1 MVGASPMIHHEDF
14 VLFVRIHGRMCGVEQ
29 PTDPNFKSGLAVLVG
44 RTNVGKSTLLNA
56 LVGTKIAIVTPKP
69 QTTRD
74 TYHGIVHRPEGQ
86 IVFVD
91 TPGIFKTQPSR
102 LVQNLHHKV
111 RDALEGIEVLV
122 HVVDPTRSIGI
133 EDQRVNDIVAH
144 ATQPKILVLNKL
156 DLPGRYY
163 RDSWLEY
170 AQGGVAAVAALETGA
185 TAPTGR
191 YASVV
196 EVSALKD
203 KNIELV
209 IQAIFR
215 HLPVGPAQ
223 YPLGQVTNVTNEFW
237 IGELIREKLYLQT
250 NQEVPYTAAVHVE
263 LVEDRKDKQGKPLVY
278 IKAAILTTDDRHQRM
293 LIGQG
298 ARRVRNIGSAA
309 RKELEVAM
317 NKKVFL
323 DLAVLIDDEWMDRL
337 S

>member
-1 MVGASPMIHHEDF
+1 MST
-14 VLFVRIHGRMCGVEQ
+14 VEQ
-29 PTDPNFKSGLAVLVG
+29 PTDPNFRSGLAVLVG

-122 HVVDPTRSIGI
+122 HVVDPTRSIGV
-133 EDQRVNDIVAH
+133 EDARVSDIVDH

-156 DLPGRYY
+156 DLPERYY
-163 RDSWLEY
+163 RETWLER
-170 AQGGVAAVAALETGA
+170 GA
-185 TAPTGR
+185 K

-203 KNIELV
+203 QNIELL

-223 YPLGQVTNVTNEFW
+223 YPLGQTSNVTNEFW

-250 NQEVPYTAAVHVE
+250 DQEVPYTASVHVE

-298 ARRVRNIGSAA
+298 ARKVRNIGSAA

-323 DLAVLIDDEWMDRL
+323 DLDVLIDDEWIERL

>member
-1 MVGASPMIHHEDF
+1 MRV
-14 VLFVRIHGRMCGVEQ
+14 VEQ

-111 RDALEGIEVLV
+111 RDALEGIEVIV

-133 EDQRVNDIVAH
+133 EDGRVNDIVAH

-170 AQGGVAAVAALETGA
+170 AQGGVAGIAAPETGA
-185 TAPTGR
+185 TALAGR

-337 S
+337 F

>member
-1 MVGASPMIHHEDF
+1 MEPAS
-14 VLFVRIHGRMCGVEQ
+14 
-29 PTDPNFKSGLAVLVG
+29 NFKTGFAVLVG

-91 TPGIFKTQPSR
+91 TPGIFKTQPSQ

-111 RDALEGIEVLV
+111 RDAIEGIDVIV
-122 HVVDPTRSIGI
+122 QVVDPTRSIGA
-133 EDQRVNDIVAH
+133 EDQRVNDLVDRVPH
-144 ATQPKILVLNKL
+144 PKILVLNKS
-156 DLPGRYY
+156 DLPEQYY
-163 RDSWLEY
+163 RDTWIERGPKYS
-170 AQGGVAAVAALETGA
+170 
-185 TAPTGR
+185 
-191 YASVV
+191 SVI
-196 EVSALKD
+196 EVSALKG

-215 HLPVGPAQ
+215 HLPVGPRQ
-223 YPLGQVTNVTNEFW
+223 YPEGQFTNVTTEFW
-237 IGELIREKLYLQT
+237 VGELIREKLYLQT
-250 NQEVPYTAAVHVE
+250 NQEVPYTASIQVE
-263 LVEDRKDKQGKPLVY
+263 LIEDRKDKQGKPLLY

-298 ARRVRNIGSAA
+298 AKKIKEIGSAA

-323 DLAVLIDDEWMDRL
+323 DLTVLIDNEWMNRL
-337 S
+337 V

>member
-1 MVGASPMIHHEDF
+1 MLVMESPS
-14 VLFVRIHGRMCGVEQ
+14 G
-29 PTDPNFKSGLAVLVG
+29 FKSGFAVLVG

-91 TPGIFKTQPSR
+91 TPGLFKTQPSR

-111 RDALEGIEVLV
+111 RDALEGIDVIV
-122 HVVDPTRSIGI
+122 HVVDPTRALGA
-133 EDQRVNDIVAH
+133 EDQRVNDLVDHTAH
-144 ATQPKILVLNKL
+144 PKILVINKL
-156 DLPGRYY
+156 DLPDRYY
-163 RDSWLEY
+163 RDTWLER
-170 AQGGVAAVAALETGA
+170 GA
-185 TAPTGR
+185 K
-191 YASVV
+191 YASVI
-196 EVSALKD
+196 EVSALKN
-203 KNIELV
+203 KNVDLI

-223 YPLGQVTNVTNEFW
+223 YPIGQVTNVTNEFW

-250 NQEVPYTAAVHVE
+250 NQEVPYTASVHVE
-263 LVEDRKDKQGKPLVY
+263 QVEDRKDKQGRPLLY

-298 ARRVRNIGSAA
+298 ARKIKEIGSAA

-323 DLAVLIDDEWMDRL
+323 DLAVLIDEEWMERMG
-337 S
+337 

>member
-1 MVGASPMIHHEDF
+1 MSP
-14 VLFVRIHGRMCGVEQ
+14 VEQ

-122 HVVDPTRSIGI
+122 HVVDPTRSIGV
-133 EDQRVNDIVAH
+133 EDARVNDIVAH

-156 DLPGRYY
+156 DLPNRYY
-163 RDSWLEY
+163 RDSWLDY
-170 AQGGVAAVAALETGA
+170 AQGGVGAVSGAEAGA
-185 TAPTGR
+185 TASTGR
-191 YASVV
+191 YASVI
-196 EVSALKD
+196 EVSALED

-250 NQEVPYTAAVHVE
+250 DQEVPYTATVVVE
-263 LVEDRKDKQGKPLVY
+263 QVEDRKDKLGKPLVY

-298 ARRVRNIGSAA
+298 ARMVRNIGSAA

-337 S
+337 QG

>member
-1 MVGASPMIHHEDF
+1 MEPVAN
-14 VLFVRIHGRMCGVEQ
+14 L
-29 PTDPNFKSGLAVLVG
+29 KSGFAVLVG

-102 LVQNLHHKV
+102 LVQNLHHKL
-111 RDALEGIEVLV
+111 RDALEGIDVIV
-122 HVVDPTRSIGI
+122 HVVDPTRSIGE
-133 EDQRVNDIVAH
+133 EDQRVNDLVDRVVH
-144 ATQPKILVLNKL
+144 PKILVINKL
-156 DLPGRYY
+156 DLPERYY
-163 RDSWLEY
+163 RDTWLERGPKY
-170 AQGGVAAVAALETGA
+170 AAVI
-185 TAPTGR
+185 
-191 YASVV
+191 
-196 EVSALKD
+196 EVSALKNKHID
-203 KNIELV
+203 LI

-215 HLPVGPAQ
+215 HLSVGPAQ
-223 YPLGQVTNVTNEFW
+223 YPVGQVTNVTSEFW

-250 NQEVPYTAAVHVE
+250 NQEVPYTATVRVE
-263 LVEDRKDKQGKPLVY
+263 QIDDRKDRQGKPLVY

-293 LIGQG
+293 LIGQH
-298 ARRVRNIGSAA
+298 AKKIKEIGSAA

-323 DLAVLIDDEWMDRL
+323 DLDVLIDDEWMDRL
-337 S
+337 T